1 MYPLPINPVDCSLDR
16 RCRNLPPAYRS
27 GARCT
32 SGGVWLL
39 QGSRARVLGFS
50 ILGGFTG
57 VQHSQAGLLEGR
69 RRSPEALHGE
79 TESEAHAS
87 PKLLNR

>member
-1 MYPLPINPVDCSLDR
+1 MELVVPR
-16 RCRNLPPAYRS
+16 
-27 GARCT
+27 GGGG
-32 SGGVWLL
+32 GGVWLL

-79 TESEAHAS
+79 TESDAHAS
-87 PKLLNR
+87 PKLLNRWIVWFPVRYSACKWGKVSYLD